1 MVSLRR
7 AFVLGLALSA
17 LIASG
22 MLPRLADAAWLVQ
35 DEVETEPRDTT
46 PPRSYGD
53 DVLEP
58 FVPREPRTAEG
69 RARLDAL
76 REYSAARALEDRRR
90 WSDAIEMY
98 RQALDKEP
106 DSVAILRRLSRLC
119 FILGRTRQAVEYGER
134 VLDADPNDTD
144 TLSRLF
150 EYYDRRN
157 DPAAAEVLLLKVLEN
172 PAMKEGS
179 AGYLVI
185 NRDLGELYATKL
197 NNPRK
202 AADAFER
209 VLKALD
215 EKSANRLSLMDQR
228 RLLGFDEAA
237 AYAGFGEVFQQAER
251 HDLAIVAFRRGLA
264 YDPNN
269 PMLPRL
275 LAQSLLDAGRP
286 AEALEALETFLR
298 RQPQGR
304 EPYELLAEILTA
316 LGRANDILPRIEAAA
331 AADNENLALKYLL
344 ADRYREAGEPE
355 KADAIYRT
363 ILASQPDPQ
372 GFGALATSLVGEK
385 KYAELIEL
393 LGKAFSQPETLEAVK
408 PQIEVIANDPAF
420 TDALLETALEL
431 QDADPPKLS
440 KESRLVLAY
449 IATKAQKLEKFVAI
463 QRDALRR
470 EPDPQSYRELFVD
483 LYRAGMH
490 AQAAATLDE
499 MLKTFPNERSSQILV
514 ALGQSRALSGDL
526 EGALIAAREASEL
539 SPNDKEAL
547 RFIGFVLNRLGR
559 NENLIEHYEAM
570 LLGFP
575 NDDEVLRIARS
586 GLSIAYV
593 NMGNHDEGE
602 RQLEMLL
609 DRFPEDPGV
618 NNDLGYLYADQGK
631 NLEKA
636 ETMIRKAIADDPENP
651 AYLDSLGW
659 VLFKQG
665 KIEEALEPL
674 QQAVEQI
681 EAESSASDPTILDHL
696 GDVYFRLKRID
707 EARKAWSSA
716 EAAASEAV
724 PPDTRLAE
732 IRQKLESLKELGPAL
747 LDAPRSDDPRP

>member
-1 MVSLRR
+1 MVGLRC
-7 AFVLGLALSA
+7 AFVLGLVLCAL
-17 LIASG
+17 
-22 MLPRLADAAWLVQ
+22 LAPGPFGRVTAAQEPAQ
-35 DEVETEPRDTT
+35 DEAAPEPQVA
-46 PPRSYGD
+46 PPRIYGE

-58 FVPREPRTAEG
+58 FVPREPRTVED
-69 RARLDAL
+69 RARLDTL
-76 REYSAARALEDRRR
+76 REYATARALEDRRR

-98 RQALDKEP
+98 RQALEKEP

-134 VLDADPNDTD
+134 VLDADPNDTN
-144 TLSRLF
+144 TLTQLF

-157 DPAAAEVLLLKVLEN
+157 DPAAAEALLLKVLAN
-172 PAMKEGS
+172 PAMEEGS

-197 NNPRK
+197 NNPQK

-215 EKSANRLSLMDQR
+215 EKAANQLSLIDQR

-237 AYAGFGEVFQQAER
+237 AYAAFGEVFQQAER
-251 HDLAIVAFRRGLA
+251 HEMAIVAFRRGLA
-264 YDPNN
+264 YDPTN
-269 PMLPRL
+269 PLLPRL

-286 AEALEALETFLR
+286 DEALGALEAFLR

-316 LGRANDILPRIEAAA
+316 LDRAAEILPRIEAAST
-331 AADNENLALKYLL
+331 ADRENLALKYFL
-344 ADRYREAGEPE
+344 ADQYREAGQPE
-355 KADAIYRT
+355 KADAIYRA

-372 GFGALATSLVGEK
+372 GFGALAASLVGDK

-408 PQIEVIANDPAF
+408 PQIEAIANDSTFA
-420 TDALLETALEL
+420 DELLATAQEL
-431 QDADPPKLS
+431 QNADPPTLT

-449 IATKAQKLEKFVAI
+449 IATKAQKLDKFVDI
-463 QRDALRR
+463 QREALRR
-470 EPDPQSYRELFVD
+470 EPDPQAYRELFVD
-483 LYRAGMH
+483 LFRAGMH

-499 MLKTFPNERSSQILV
+499 MLVAFPNERSPQILV

-526 EGALIAAREASEL
+526 EGALAAAREATHL
-539 SPNDKEAL
+539 DPNDRDAL
-547 RFIGFVLNRLGR
+547 RFVGYALNRLGR
-559 NENLIEHYEAM
+559 NEQLIEHYESM
-570 LLGFP
+570 LARFP
-575 NDDEVLRIARS
+575 DDDEILRIARS
-586 GLSIAYV
+586 GLSIVYV
-593 NMGNHDEGE
+593 NMGDHAEGE
-602 RQLEMLL
+602 RQLETLL
-609 DRFPEDPGV
+609 ERFPEDAGV

-631 NLEKA
+631 NLEQA
-636 ETMIRKAIADDPENP
+636 EQMIRKAIAEDPENP

-665 KIEEALEPL
+665 KVEDALAPL
-674 QQAVEQI
+674 EQAVEQL
-681 EAESSASDPTILDHL
+681 EVENTPADPTILDHL

-707 EARKAWSSA
+707 EARKAWTSA

-747 LDAPRSDDPRP
+747 LDATGSDVPKP